1 VSADDAGASQAPGSH
16 VAILTR
22 PAGQSAELAECLLA
36 QGWQVYDWP
45 ALLLTG
51 LPAIDVPQPSAFD
64 LVMCV
69 SGNAVRFYFEQLAA
83 ARGTAEAAWPRDV
96 PIAVVGPTSAAAVR
110 AASNGRIDVIAPP
123 LDAPSFDSEALWAR
137 LQSLPQMPRKVL
149 IVRGGEGP
157 QGHGRSWL
165 AERLVESG
173 AQVTLHAAYRRT
185 AAIWPAQRMRQ
196 LRAWRASGLRPVWH
210 VSSRE
215 ALTSILQQVGTTAAI
230 AGWAGSRIVVPHAR
244 IAQALVEI
252 ADSCGAATRV
262 AAGPGTA
269 ADPACIVIQTSMPTD
284 AAVFATIVN

>member
-1 VSADDAGASQAPGSH
+1 MIPDDAGSPGSPH

-22 PAGQSAELAECLLA
+22 PAGQSEALA
-36 QGWQVYDWP
+36 QRLRAHDWQVYDWP

-51 LPAIDVPQPSAFD
+51 LPAIDVPQPHAFD

-83 ARGTAEAAWPRDV
+83 ARGTAQAAWPRGV
-96 PIAVVGPTSAAAVR
+96 PIAVVGPASAAAVH
-110 AASNGRIDVIAPP
+110 AASDEGIELIAPP
-123 LDAPSFDSEALWAR
+123 DDAPSFDSEALWAR
-137 LQSLPQMPRKVL
+137 LQTLPSLPRKVL

-165 AERLVESG
+165 AERLTAAG
-173 AQVTLHAAYRRT
+173 AQVTLHAAYRRS

-210 VSSRE
+210 ISSRE
-215 ALTSILQQVGTTAAI
+215 ALASILRQVGTSAAV
-230 AGWAGSRIVVPHAR
+230 AGWAGSRLVVGHPR
-244 IAQALVEI
+244 IAQAVVDA

-262 AAGPGTA
+262 VTGPGA
-269 ADPACIVIQTSMPTD
+269 ASDPACIVIQTSMPTD
-284 AAVFATIVN
+284 AAVFETIVN